1 MDTFASSNTIT
12 RVLLQCGVIAGPV
25 YVFIGLVQ
33 ALTRSGFDITRH
45 DLSLLSNGSLGWIQV
60 ANFLLS
66 GGLTVCTAIG
76 MKRVL
81 SRSGGRTWG
90 PLLLGLYGI
99 GLIGAGIFVAD
110 PMNGF
115 PQGSA
120 VSSTISFHGLMHFV
134 SGSIGFLGLI
144 SSCFIFARRFS
155 SLNQSLW
162 ASYSFLTGLLF
173 FFAFVGIGSGS
184 GQGGV
189 VLQAVTLGF
198 WLAVILGW
206 SWIALLSL
214 KLMHYLV

>member
-99 GLIGAGIFVAD
+99 GLIGAGIFDCALDTFDKTQMMEVYKKR
-110 PMNGF
+110 
-115 PQGSA
+115 
-120 VSSTISFHGLMHFV
+120 IKKRYEFV
-134 SGSIGFLGLI
+134 I
-144 SSCFIFARRFS
+144 
-155 SLNQSLW
+155 
-162 ASYSFLTGLLF
+162 
-173 FFAFVGIGSGS
+173 
-184 GQGGV
+184 
-189 VLQAVTLGF
+189 
-198 WLAVILGW
+198 
-206 SWIALLSL
+206 
-214 KLMHYLV
+214 